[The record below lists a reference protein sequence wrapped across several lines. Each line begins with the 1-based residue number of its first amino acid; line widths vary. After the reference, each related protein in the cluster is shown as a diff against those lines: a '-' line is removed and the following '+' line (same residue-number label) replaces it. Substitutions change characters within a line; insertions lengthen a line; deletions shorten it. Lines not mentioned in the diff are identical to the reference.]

1 MRARLIAAGLAGLGL
16 LACASVPPDVE
27 DSAARPY
34 SDAVA
39 ARFPRPAVR
48 YDTPAFTPGR
58 SDYTSDAEL
67 AALLE
72 RIVARAPQRVKRI
85 VAGRSQQGVA
95 IEALHFAK
103 PGGPA
108 RPRVL
113 LIGQQ
118 HGDEPAA
125 AEALLVI
132 AGELSRSPLLD
143 RIEVVLLPRANP
155 DGAAIERRV
164 GAHGLDINRDHLLLR
179 TPEAQ
184 SIAILSREWAPAL
197 VVDVHEHTVVGRY
210 LEKFAAVQRHD
221 LLLQYAT
228 TANLPAALTQASEAW
243 FRRPLLTALEREHLS
258 AEWYYTTPLAPSARH
273 LAMGGVQPDTG
284 RNVMGLRNAVSI
296 LLESR
301 GVGIGRLHFT
311 RRVHSQVV
319 ALRSILASAARH
331 ADELLALQAGAQ
343 AEVRERACHGDAVV
357 LAEQTS
363 ERRVV
368 RFLHPDTGAD
378 LPLEVEW
385 RSSLTLRPRIV
396 RQRPCAYWLA
406 ADAQAA
412 VERLRALGIVVERL
426 DAATPLVVE
435 AYRELSRAGGERDD
449 VRGSIADADA
459 SIVRVQ
465 VALEPP
471 APFEAPAGSF
481 IVSLE
486 QPLANLALAALEPD
500 TQNSYFAHRLLA
512 RLEQLR
518 RVR

>member
-16 LACASVPPDVE
+16 LACVSLPPDVE
-27 DSAARPY
+27 DNAARPY
-34 SDAVA
+34 GDAVA

-48 YDTPAFTPGR
+48 YDTPAFAPGR
-58 SDYTSDAEL
+58 SDYTNDAEL

-72 RIVARAPQRVKRI
+72 RIAARTPQRVKRLA
-85 VAGRSQQGVA
+85 AGRSQRGVA
-95 IEALHFAK
+95 IEALHFAR
-103 PGGPA
+103 PGGVP

-125 AEALLVI
+125 AEALIVL
-132 AGELSRSPLLD
+132 AGELSNSPLLD

-155 DGAAIERRV
+155 DGAAIGRRV
-164 GAHGLDINRDHLLLR
+164 AADASDINRDHLLLR

-184 SIAILSREWAPAL
+184 AIAGLARELSPAV

-228 TANLPAALTQASEAW
+228 TANLPPALTQASEAW
-243 FRRPLLTALEREHLS
+243 FRRPLLDTLGAQGLS
-258 AEWYYTTPLAPSARH
+258 AEWYYTTPFAPSALH

-311 RRVHSQVV
+311 RRVYSQVV
-319 ALRSILASAARH
+319 ALRSILDSAARH
-331 ADELLALQAGAQ
+331 ADDLRALQSGADAEVSAGAC
-343 AEVRERACHGDAVV
+343 RGDAVV
-357 LAEQTS
+357 LAGQTP

-378 LPLEVEW
+378 LPLEVDW
-385 RSSLTLRPRIV
+385 RSSLTLQPQIV
-396 RQRPCAYWLA
+396 RPRPCAYWLA
-406 ADAQAA
+406 EDAGAA
-412 VERLRALGIVVERL
+412 VERLRALGLTVRRL
-426 DAATPLVVE
+426 DSATPLIAE
-435 AYRELSRAGGERDD
+435 AYRETARDSGQRDD
-449 VRGSIADADA
+449 VRGAITDAGG
-459 SIVRVQ
+459 IVRVQ
-465 VALEPP
+465 VALAP
-471 APFEAPAGSF
+471 ATPFTAPAGSF
-481 IVSLE
+481 IVPLD

-500 TQNSYFAHRLLA
+500 TQNSYFAHRLLV
-512 RLEQLR
+512 RLDQLR